1 MGQYIVRRVL
11 LMIPTLIGV
20 SLVVMGMI
28 RLLPGDAVDIV
39 VSENVTGGG
48 LAGFERLIDQEL
60 KDPSWP
66 GVEAISDP
74 AEADFAQ
81 RQAAGLDVLAATDD
95 VREMAAAEGVNL
107 DNTEE
112 RRSFVESIPTAR
124 RMEIRNKV
132 ALEAYKDTIRAN
144 LGLDKGF
151 IAQWWDWMSSAV
163 RLDLGT
169 SLYGNQSVN
178 DELQRRL
185 PVTIQLGLLAMVF
198 GAVVAIPTGVIS
210 AVKQDS
216 LADYVVRSFAVAM
229 LSLPSF
235 FFATLVIALAARWF
249 DYSFPIYYSELWDDP
264 IANLEQMV
272 VPAFILGLALSGT
285 LMRLTRTEMLE
296 VLRQDY
302 IRTARSKGLQGRLV
316 VTRHAVRNAMLPIIT
331 ILGIQ
336 IPVLIGGS
344 VVIEVI
350 FGLPGVA
357 AYLLESIRGRD
368 YPPIIAVNMI
378 VALIVVVANLAVDMC
393 YAYFDPRV
401 KL

>member
-1 MGQYIVRRVL
+1 MGQYIVRRL
-11 LMIPTLIGV
+11 LLIIPTLIGV

-39 VSENVTGGG
+39 VSENTTGGG
-48 LAGFERLIDQEL
+48 LAGFERLVDQEL

-66 GVEAISDP
+66 GIEPVQDP
-74 AEADFAQ
+74 SEADFAQ
-81 RQAAGLDVLAATDD
+81 RQAAGLDVLATTDD

-107 DNTEE
+107 EDTEA
-112 RRSFVESIPTAR
+112 RRAFVESIPTAR
-124 RMEIRNKV
+124 RMEIRNKI
-132 ALEAYKDTIRAN
+132 ALDAYKDSIRAK
-144 LGLDKGF
+144 LGLDKSF
-151 IAQWWDWMSSAV
+151 FAQWWDWVSSAV

-185 PVTIQLGLLAMVF
+185 PVTIQLGLLAMFF
-198 GAVVAIPTGVIS
+198 GAVVAIPTGIIS

-216 LADYVVRSFAVAM
+216 IVDYVVRSFAIAM

-235 FFATLVIALAARWF
+235 FFATLVIALAMRWF
-249 DYSFPIYYSELWDDP
+249 NYSFPIFYSDLWEDP
-264 IANLEQMV
+264 VANLEQVV

-302 IRTARSKGLQGRLV
+302 IRTARAKGLRGRIV
-316 VTRHAVRNAMLPIIT
+316 VMRHAVRNALLPIIT

-344 VVIEVI
+344 VVIEGI

-357 AYLLESIRGRD
+357 AYLLDSIRGRD

-378 VALIVVVANLAVDMC
+378 VALIVVFANLVVDVC
-393 YAYFDPRV
+393 YAYLDPRV